1 MTREET
7 LQRIEDLKKELNQ
20 LELTAYKY
28 DNYVVMAIKIKGK
41 ETLQIHPKKQMQN
54 LCQNGWRVADIKDIE
69 EFKNYI

>member
-41 ETLQIHPKKQMQN
+41 ETLQIHPKKTN
-54 LCQNGWRVADIKDIE
+54 AKPLSKRVE
-69 EFKNYI
+69 GCRYQRH